1 MDTDGGEVYM
11 SLSDLFVDEQVPFYE
26 VNAWTTDV
34 LRRLMEINR
43 ERDNHGRQLL
53 EDVRQKTKEYQ
64 AEASHMQEVLEESLG
79 LTTNSLSSS
88 GSSLLNSLVDCSLA
102 LDLKD
107 TSRTSFVLAMNS
119 LTSELTAA
127 ESRAQ
132 ELEVKALSKKL
143 TDKMVLEQLLEEDLR
158 NVEEELPG
166 AIAKAENNKQNMD
179 FFTKKMKEWKKQ
191 QKFSERQLL
200 EAGYQPELE
209 HHALLELSEK
219 LTKLKK
225 EVAPMKA
232 KLNSYL
238 DLVPDPMLAKVKI
251 EEAKLEL
258 RKLEELISQRMESL
272 AFVS

>member
-143 TDKMVLEQLLEEDLR
+143 TDKMVLEQLLEEAMNCFAEMQR
-158 NVEEELPG
+158 QTEERFR
-166 AIAKAENNKQNMD
+166 MW
-179 FFTKKMKEWKKQ
+179 M
-191 QKFSERQLL
+191 
-200 EAGYQPELE
+200 
-209 HHALLELSEK
+209 EK
-219 LTKLKK
+219 LTRMDTD
-225 EVAPMKA
+225 EDA
-232 KLNSYL
+232 KQPL
-238 DLVPDPMLAKVKI
+238 
-251 EEAKLEL
+251 EGQEAKGPA
-258 RKLEELISQRMESL
+258 RVPPPPTQPGSL
-272 AFVS
+272 LPASPQQPHSPYGNNHPNADSTQAFQTPFNNNNPPAGFQDNGNASDHDLNRSNL